1 MLSQG
6 GATVA
11 LAGFMAKEW
20 LCDGESGV
28 RGPYL
33 AMMPWD
39 AAWPPEGEQE
49 QEHVLW
55 WSEKQVDTLVGSDAY
70 EDAVGLRDQVSLAAK
85 VTKALIGASVRRAYR
100 SQKRPFWEVFKA
112 DDDIERAVRGAF
124 VSILSR
130 AVTEEDSEE
139 EESRLVPLL
148 DMMQHESGGAHNVR
162 HCLEYDDE
170 GGGERRVVVRARR
183 PLRAGEEL
191 INCYAD
197 DDLPPARFLTRF
209 GFVPGESVGEF
220 VSAINRR

>member
-1 MLSQG
+1 MSQG

-162 HCLEYDDE
+162 HCLEHDDE